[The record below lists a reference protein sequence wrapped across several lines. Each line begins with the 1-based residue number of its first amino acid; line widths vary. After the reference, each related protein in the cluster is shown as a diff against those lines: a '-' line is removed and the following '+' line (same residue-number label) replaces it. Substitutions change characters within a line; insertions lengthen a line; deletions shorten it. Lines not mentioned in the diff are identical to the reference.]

1 MKRIVVLLVVP
12 EEASPFPGFLSGA
25 PLKLPGAFPSVD
37 LGAIPFP
44 GFLSGAPSDLPPQ
57 TPSRGPTGGIFSRRP
72 RRGKI
77 AAEEGAPRRNVPQPP
92 ERPHRLPSRLRCLPT
107 LLMPH
112 SRCVAP
118 RTSAHL
124 ATRIIHRTDSRPTA
138 EFAFRPRTARLLP
151 AATAGFQR
159 ATPRLIPVLSR
170 EPVRER
176 ISKTRI
182 PYTIQ
187 PVDIA
192 RFRVRVS
199 STRCPMPPVDSR
211 TRS

>member
-1 MKRIVVLLVVP
+1 MKRDRHIVLLGP
-12 EEASPFPGFLSGA
+12 PTL
-25 PLKLPGAFPSVD
+25 
-37 LGAIPFP
+37 PFP
-44 GFLSGAPSDLPPQ
+44 GFLSGAPSDFPPQ

-92 ERPHRLPSRLRCLPT
+92 ERPHRLPTRLRYLPA

-112 SRCVAP
+112 FRCVAP
-118 RTSAHL
+118 LTPAHL

-138 EFAFRPRTARLLP
+138 EFAFSARAARLVP
-151 AATAGFQR
+151 AAPAGLHR
-159 ATPRLIPVLSR
+159 ATPRVIPVLR
-170 EPVRER
+170 HVPVRER
-176 ISKTRI
+176 VSTTRI

>member
-1 MKRIVVLLVVP
+1 M
-12 EEASPFPGFLSGA
+12 SFPR
-25 PLKLPGAFPSVD
+25 
-37 LGAIPFP
+37 
-44 GFLSGAPSDLPPQ
+44 FLSGAPSDLPPQ

-77 AAEEGAPRRNVPQPP
+77 AAAEGAPRRNVPQPP
-92 ERPHRLPSRLRCLPT
+92 ERPHRLPTRLRYLPT
-107 LLMPH
+107 LLIPH

-124 ATRIIHRTDSRPTA
+124 ATRIIHRTDSRPTD
-138 EFAFRPRTARLLP
+138 EFAFRARAARLLP

-159 ATPRLIPVLSR
+159 ATPRLIPVLNR
-170 EPVRER
+170 VPVREWL
-176 ISKTRI
+176 SKTRI

-211 TRS
+211 MRS